1 MFFRT
6 FTTEF
11 YSVYR
16 DAPTNGASLVIVFDD
31 NHCFLYFL
39 CNNRFRA
46 TYNPRLNFRL
56 QLEKTIPSKLIA
68 LLGNEFYS
76 EDILSVSATLKK
88 NKWYAL
94 SRYASLLKM
103 GSFPCKFVHNSTH
116 EFKNREN
123 VQIISE

>member
-6 FTTEF
+6 FATEF
-11 YSVYR
+11 YRVYR

-39 CNNRFRA
+39 CNNRFKA
-46 TYNPRLNFRL
+46 TYNTLLNFRL

-68 LLGNEFYS
+68 LLGNESYF
-76 EDILSVSATLKK
+76 EDILSVSAPLQN

-94 SRYASLLKM
+94 SRYA
-103 GSFPCKFVHNSTH
+103 
-116 EFKNREN
+116 
-123 VQIISE
+123 